1 MRITDRKKNLKNT
14 VYFRQISL
22 DEGFE
27 YTKSPQI

>member
-1 MRITDRKKNLKNT
+1 MRTADRKNNLKNT
-14 VYFRQISL
+14 VYFRQTSL